1 MRIADLGLRI
11 ITYPVL
17 ASLDTPPKRRFGD
30 HFLVIRCEF
39 GKSPPRRG
47 LRGGSDE
54 EKDPLTPFRV
64 GVDIAGKN
72 GIRKLHCRVSEQSS
86 AVTHH

>member
-39 GKSPPRRG
+39 GKSPLRRG

-54 EKDPLTPFRV
+54 EKDREEPSKGGST
-64 GVDIAGKN
+64 
-72 GIRKLHCRVSEQSS
+72 
-86 AVTHH
+86 